1 MLCRV
6 PFVEVGFSY
15 IRTLLPVAWLP
26 EVLLCYYQCSGSS
39 QIQAAEKEWDAQ
51 WTMSDVPAAPINTAV
66 GGKASLQPKRTPV
79 SEREIDAIL
88 VSNFFFFV
96 HYALFLA
103 EVGSVLKL

>member
-1 MLCRV
+1 MICRV

-15 IRTLLPVAWLP
+15 IRTLLPVARLP
-26 EVLLCYYQCSGSS
+26 EMLLCYYQCSGSS

-88 VSNFFFFV
+88 
-96 HYALFLA
+96 LGGCL
-103 EVGSVLKL
+103 